1 MLKKLFCLIVI
12 INITTLFADS
22 VSTKL
27 RTVTKIAEG
36 VFVIRHQDAP
46 NEFPQ
51 GNTTVIIGQNSVLVV
66 DACYLPSSAK
76 EDIEQIK
83 KWTDKPVRFLV
94 NTHYHLDHNNGNYL
108 YAEAFPGIT
117 IISHQETQKLIATR
131 SWNEV
136 VKSIDEYDIL
146 KKQIESGKDEK
157 GNYYS
162 EQELNDFKKYLN
174 TAKTIQDEFKNIK
187 PTPPN
192 TVFDNELNIDLGSR
206 KVEIKF
212 LGRGN
217 TIGDIVVYL
226 PMERIIAAG
235 DLVVYPVPYA
245 YLGYPSEWAK
255 TLQKIY
261 DMDVEI
267 IVPGHGK
274 VLKDKTYLQKII
286 AVINTV
292 VEKAEQEII
301 KLGHTSRL
309 PRIQTTV
316 ENVQNS
322 IDWTEFRKYFGK
334 GIKEN
339 EDFFDD
345 SVMGGLVR
353 AAVFEAELK

>member
-174 TAKTIQDEFKNIK
+174 TAKTIQDEFKNI
-187 PTPPN
+187 
-192 TVFDNELNIDLGSR
+192 
-206 KVEIKF
+206 
-212 LGRGN
+212 
-217 TIGDIVVYL
+217 
-226 PMERIIAAG
+226 
-235 DLVVYPVPYA
+235 
-245 YLGYPSEWAK
+245 
-255 TLQKIY
+255 
-261 DMDVEI
+261 
-267 IVPGHGK
+267 
-274 VLKDKTYLQKII
+274 
-286 AVINTV
+286 
-292 VEKAEQEII
+292 
-301 KLGHTSRL
+301 
-309 PRIQTTV
+309 
-316 ENVQNS
+316 
-322 IDWTEFRKYFGK
+322 
-334 GIKEN
+334 
-339 EDFFDD
+339 
-345 SVMGGLVR
+345 
-353 AAVFEAELK
+353 